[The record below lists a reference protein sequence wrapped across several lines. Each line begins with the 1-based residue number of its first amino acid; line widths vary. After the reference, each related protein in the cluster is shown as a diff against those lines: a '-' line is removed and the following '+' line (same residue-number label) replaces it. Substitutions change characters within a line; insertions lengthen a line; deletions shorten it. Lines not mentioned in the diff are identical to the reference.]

1 MIAVLADTQERLEQ
15 CLAVRSKVFVDEQQV
30 PLDLEIDGYDASP
43 EACRHWLVL
52 DGSEPAAAGRWIP
65 YGDGQAKLQR
75 IAVYKHYRGQ
85 GLGMLLVEA
94 MERDAAERGCAESI
108 LDAQVQAE
116 PFYKKLGY
124 RTISEETFL
133 DAGIEHVRMSK
144 RIG

>member
-1 MIAVLADTQERLEQ
+1 MKAVLADTQERLAQ

-30 PLDLEIDGYDASP
+30 PPDLELDDYDASP
-43 EACRHWLVL
+43 KGCRHWLVL
-52 DGSEPAAAGRWIP
+52 GGSEPAAAGRWIP
-65 YGDGQAKLQR
+65 YGDGRAKLQR
-75 IAVYKHYRGQ
+75 IAVHKHYRGQ
-85 GLGMLLVEA
+85 GLGKLIVEA
-94 MERDAAERGCAESI
+94 MERDAAERGYVEAI

-116 PFYKKLGY
+116 PFYKKRGY